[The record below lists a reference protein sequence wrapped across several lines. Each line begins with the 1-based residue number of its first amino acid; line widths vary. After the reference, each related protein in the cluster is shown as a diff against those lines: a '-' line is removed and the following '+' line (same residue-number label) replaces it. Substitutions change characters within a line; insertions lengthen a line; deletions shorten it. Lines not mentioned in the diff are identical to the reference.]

1 MVTYRDFETLIIPLI
16 MGVLGII
23 NAMIFKTLYDEGI
36 IIDAFIA
43 GTITITDLMTIV
55 VVMWFVVGIILAAVK
70 K

>member
-43 GTITITDLMTIV
+43 GTITITDLMTFV
-55 VVMWFVVGIILAAVK
+55 VVVWFVMGILITAVK